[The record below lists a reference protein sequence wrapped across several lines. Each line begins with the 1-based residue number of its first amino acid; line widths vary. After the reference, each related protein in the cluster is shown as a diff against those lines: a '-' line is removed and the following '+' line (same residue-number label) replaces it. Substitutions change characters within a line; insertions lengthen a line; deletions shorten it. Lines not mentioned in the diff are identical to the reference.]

1 MIDYLEQKGPCPPG
15 GAIQTYTIL
24 QCWDMWGESTGHRG
38 IHKGWAMRR
47 FGVFLVVSLKKNPI
61 AQNVELSVI
70 SAAMTPVSEYCNIKM
85 MS

>member
-1 MIDYLEQKGPCPPG
+1 MIDYLEQKGPGPPW

-47 FGVFLVVSLKKNPI
+47 FDVFLVVSLKKSYCSKCGVVGDFSRHD
-61 AQNVELSVI
+61 ARVREL
-70 SAAMTPVSEYCNIKM
+70 
-85 MS
+85 